1 MDTLTLLTDGERENE
16 LLSMLRSSDEGIWV
30 NFEKKDGSE
39 REMLCTL
46 NEGLIPVDKQP
57 KTSSETSTRT
67 IGSALPV
74 FDINKGEW
82 RSFRWDSINSVTVNG
97 VKYDY
102 Q

>member
-1 MDTLTLLTDGERENE
+1 MDTTIEQSIGERENE
-16 LLSMLRSSDEGIWV
+16 LLSVLRSSDEGIWV

-46 NEGLIPVDKQP
+46 NEGLIPVDKKP
-57 KTSSETSTRT
+57 KTSSETPART

-82 RSFRWDSINSVTVNG
+82 RSFRWDSIKFVTVSG

>member
-16 LLSMLRSSDEGIWV
+16 LLSMLRSSIAGIRV

-57 KTSSETSTRT
+57 KTSSEASTRT

-74 FDINKGEW
+74 FDVNKGEW
-82 RSFRWDSINSVTVNG
+82 RSFRWDSVKTIKVNG
-97 VKYDY
+97 LSYDY

>member
-46 NEGLIPVDKQP
+46 SGGLIPVDKQP
-57 KTSSETSTRT
+57 KTSSEASTST

-102 Q
+102 K

>member
-46 NEGLIPVDKQP
+46 SGGLIPMDKKP
-57 KTSSETSTRT
+57 KTSSEASTST

-74 FDINKGEW
+74 FDVNKGEW
-82 RSFRWDSINSVTVNG
+82 RSFRWDSVKTIKVNG
-97 VKYDY
+97 VSYDY

>member
-39 REMLCTL
+39 RKMLCTL
-46 NEGLIPVDKQP
+46 SGGLIPVDKQP
-57 KTSSETSTRT
+57 KTSSEASTST

-74 FDINKGEW
+74 FDVNKGEW
-82 RSFRWDSINSVTVNG
+82 RSFRWDSVKTIKVNG
-97 VKYDY
+97 VSYDY

>member
-16 LLSMLRSSDEGIWV
+16 LLSMLCSSDEGIWV

-57 KTSSETSTRT
+57 KTSNETSTRT

>member
-16 LLSMLRSSDEGIWV
+16 LLSMLRSSIAGIRV

-46 NEGLIPVDKQP
+46 SGGLIPVDKQP
-57 KTSSETSTRT
+57 KTSSETSTST

-102 Q
+102 K

>member
-1 MDTLTLLTDGERENE
+1 MDTTIEQSIGERENE
-16 LLSMLRSSDEGIWV
+16 LLSVLRSSDEGIWV

-46 NEGLIPVDKQP
+46 SGGLIPEDKKP
-57 KTSSETSTRT
+57 KTSSEASTST

-102 Q
+102 K

>member
-74 FDINKGEW
+74 FDVNKGEW
-82 RSFRWDSINSVTVNG
+82 RSFRWDSVKLVNG
-97 VKYDY
+97 VNFG
-102 Q
+102 

>member
-46 NEGLIPVDKQP
+46 SGGLIPVDKQP
-57 KTSSETSTRT
+57 KTSSETSTST

-102 Q
+102 K

>member
-16 LLSMLRSSDEGIWV
+16 LLSMLRSSIAGIRV

-46 NEGLIPVDKQP
+46 NEGLIPMDKKP
-57 KTSSETSTRT
+57 KTSSETSART

-74 FDINKGEW
+74 YDLEKREW

-102 Q
+102 K

>member
-1 MDTLTLLTDGERENE
+1 MDTTIEQSIGERENE
-16 LLSMLRSSDEGIWV
+16 LLSMLRSSIAGIRV
-30 NFEKKDGSE
+30 NFEKKDGSK
-39 REMLCTL
+39 RQMLCTL
-46 NEGLIPVDKQP
+46 SGGLIPVDKQP
-57 KTSSETSTRT
+57 KTSSETSTST

-102 Q
+102 K

>member
-16 LLSMLRSSDEGIWV
+16 LLSMLRSSIAGIRV

-46 NEGLIPVDKQP
+46 NEGLIPVDKKP
-57 KTSSETSTRT
+57 KTSSEASTST

-74 FDINKGEW
+74 FDVNKGEW
-82 RSFRWDSINSVTVNG
+82 RSFRWDSVKTITVNG
-97 VKYDY
+97 VSYDY

>member
-1 MDTLTLLTDGERENE
+1 MDTTIEQSIGERENE
-16 LLSMLRSSDEGIWV
+16 LLSVLRSSDEGIWV

-57 KTSSETSTRT
+57 KTSNETSTRT

>member
-16 LLSMLRSSDEGIWV
+16 LLSMLRSSIAGIRV

-57 KTSSETSTRT
+57 KTSSEASTRT

-74 FDINKGEW
+74 FDVNKGEW
-82 RSFRWDSINSVTVNG
+82 RSFRWDSVKTIKVNG
-97 VKYDY
+97 VSYDY